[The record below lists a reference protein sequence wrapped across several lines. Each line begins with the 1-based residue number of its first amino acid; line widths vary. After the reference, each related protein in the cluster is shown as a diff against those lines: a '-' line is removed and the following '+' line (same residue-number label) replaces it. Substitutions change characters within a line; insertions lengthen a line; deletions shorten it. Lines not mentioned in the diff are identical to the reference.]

1 MLNQLAILTNFFII
15 FIIFWRMPQ
24 RNIGLS
30 SFANK
35 SNLLGSPTS
44 AQRSLNLL
52 TSLAIVIYLIF
63 AIIFNSEN

>member
-1 MLNQLAILTNFFII
+1 MLKQLALLINLFLI

-35 SNLLGSPTS
+35 SDLLGSPNS
-44 AQRSLNLL
+44 AQRSLNLITGVGIL
-52 TSLAIVIYLIF
+52 IYLIF
-63 AIIFNSEN
+63 AIVFNFN